1 MYKHI
6 LVPTDGSEFATLG
19 VNYAVAF
26 AKHCGA
32 VIHGL
37 HVIDI
42 KLLEGPFLRD
52 LSSSLGTAPYANYQG
67 NIAMILEERGKAAL
81 TMLENTCKEAGV
93 RCEISQVTGTIPRM
107 IVEKAALS
115 DMIVM
120 GRGGE
125 HSEWLDGLLGTTTE
139 AVARRASRPVLVTG
153 VATPGAKRFLVA
165 YDGSMHAR
173 SALQHAANMAAC
185 WKAPLDVLVMG
196 PQSQI
201 SHRMD
206 EAKSYF
212 SAHDVTVEYVAKE
225 GDAAEGIT
233 SHAQERG
240 VDLIIMGAYGQ
251 SKVLELVLGSTT
263 AYTLNHA
270 PCPVLLVR

>member
-1 MYKHI
+1 MYKHV
-6 LVPTDGSEFATLG
+6 LVPTDGSEFASVG
-19 VNYAVAF
+19 MRYAVAF

-81 TMLENTCKEAGV
+81 ATLEKTCADAGV
-93 RCEISQVTGTIPRM
+93 RCEVMQATGTVPRM
-107 IVEKAALS
+107 IVEKSALS
-115 DMIVM
+115 DVVIM

-139 AVARRASRPVLVTG
+139 AVSRRASRPVLVTG
-153 VATPGAKRFLVA
+153 TDTPGHSRFLIA
-165 YDGSMHAR
+165 YDGSTHAR
-173 SALQHAANMAAC
+173 ASLQHAAAMAEC
-185 WKAPLDVLVMG
+185 WKAPLDVLVVG
-196 PQSQI
+196 APTQTAL
-201 SHRMD
+201 RLE

-212 SAHDVTVEYVAKE
+212 SAHTLQVDYIAKE
-225 GDAAEGIT
+225 GVSAEVIT
-233 SHAQERG
+233 QHAKDRN
-240 VDLIIMGAYGQ
+240 VDLIIMGAFGQ

-263 AYTLNHA
+263 SYTLNHA